1 MSNKQYPKFDAKP
14 FGEAVDTI
22 APQLNKMLNA
32 NYDSDHAQLLDMNP
46 LDGRDEL
53 IATLKGMVNPD
64 VCLTKTQQDRL
75 FTDMREYLK
84 SPDQMK
90 LLAMVTVINSYRTEC
105 SKCLNSPCKMR
116 DMRDVE

>member
-1 MSNKQYPKFDAKP
+1 MSNKQFPDFNAKP
-14 FGEAVDTI
+14 FGEAIDEI
-22 APQLNKMLNA
+22 APKLNKMMLTKH
-32 NYDSDHAQLLDMNP
+32 DHDHAELLDLNP

-64 VCLTKTQQDRL
+64 VCLNKTQQDRL
-75 FTDMREYLK
+75 FANMLEYLK

-105 SKCLNSPCKMR
+105 SRCLTKNCKLR
-116 DMRDVE
+116 DPHDV